1 METLNKL
8 MTHAVE
14 QYGRDR
20 TYSVRFGGSTPIIT
34 VSDDADPI
42 AELWGVNGKIKVKRF
57 HPLRRVYDAK
67 READEKADAIRRA
80 RQLIEDS
87 FRV

>member
-34 VSDDADPI
+34 VSDDGPI
-42 AELWGVNGKIKVKRF
+42 AELWDTNGKIKVKRF
-57 HPLRRVYDAK
+57 YPLRRVYDAK

>member
-34 VSDDADPI
+34 VSDDDDGPI
-42 AELWGVNGKIKVKRF
+42 AELWGVNGEIKIKRF
-57 HPLRRVYDAK
+57 
-67 READEKADAIRRA
+67 
-80 RQLIEDS
+80 
-87 FRV
+87 